1 MGNRALSAFAAG
13 VVALGAI
20 ASTAVEAAGVA
31 VGRDQSLELSDP
43 SITRVEVLAS
53 QALPGHDPNALLSPF
68 TGQGPCLTYAYD
80 DALVLNQEVRL
91 ALFDA
96 SDNVV
101 GLPIITVDNSYFNS
115 VDASCGVVVVPNQQ
129 PIAVD
134 DNFGTNYVGANV
146 LANDIDPDGDPL
158 TAVLLT
164 PPTAGSVVLNA
175 NGTFVYTPPAGF
187 SGDVTFTYEAFD
199 GTDGSTSPGIVSLT
213 VVAVVTPNQAP
224 VAVAD
229 DFGTSYAGANV
240 LANDSDPDGDALLAA
255 LITGTTNGVVVLNTD
270 GTFQYTPND
279 GFFGSDSFSYRA
291 TDGTLLSDTVTATLE
306 VAEPPPPPPPPPTNG
321 VPRAEDDDFGA
332 DYEGANVLDNDSDPD
347 GDPLTAILVSD
358 PSRGSVT
365 LNPDGTFEYIP
376 ELGYTGPDSF
386 TYRASDGVV
395 PSEIATVSLI
405 AQLPAT
411 NLPPVGGD
419 DDFAE
424 DYENGNLLDNDLDP
438 NNDTLIAI
446 LVTPTEF
453 GDLELR
459 EDGSFTYRPFAGY
472 AGPDS
477 FTYKVRDR
485 PLGDPTGL
493 ESDPIL
499 VRLQVDPSAAAADG
513 VTGKIDAD
521 GTSVLGGASA
531 NELRTSRR
539 IDQICPRI
547 DPQTPD
553 QEDLQRLCTNLRAQG
568 TTAKQALVALR
579 AITPEELSAISKAF
593 RVLSFSRFRNI
604 GARISRV
611 RDGESR
617 GVSIA
622 GLNIRAGDT
631 LVSGND
637 IQSAL
642 SEGLAAMGLGAS
654 ADEEGGEDLLR
665 EYSRLGLFIRGDLN
679 FGEGDETELESGF
692 DFDAQTLTV
701 GADYRINDNLFAGAS
716 VSLGQSEVDFANNG
730 GETTTDNYSV
740 ALYGSLYSGNG
751 YLDGIVS
758 YGWSDVETER
768 NIFYTDFGGT
778 VDRVAEGSSDGDEY
792 YISFNAG
799 YNFNW
804 GALNVDPLARFF
816 YLDGSVDPFTETGA
830 GGWNLAIDEQEFE
843 SLSLSAG
850 GQVSY
855 TFLPS
860 WGVITPYLRIE
871 YTREFEDSAGGV
883 RYRFANDPLGQFNDT
898 NGMRIEADDPDTG
911 YMVYGAGVAAQFI
924 HGISGFVNYQ
934 ALGSYDNLSGEILSF
949 GARWEAHF

>member
-1 MGNRALSAFAAG
+1 MGNRALSALAAG
-13 VVALGAI
+13 VVVLGAV
-20 ASTAVEAAGVA
+20 ASSAVEAAGVA

-68 TGQGPCLTYAYD
+68 AGQGPCLTYAYD
-80 DALVLNQEVRL
+80 DALTLNQEVRL

-96 SDNVV
+96 NDNVV
-101 GLPIITVDNSYFNS
+101 GLPIITVDNSYFNA
-115 VDASCGVVVVPNQQ
+115 VDASCGVVTVPNQQ

-134 DNFGTNYVGANV
+134 DNFGTGYVGANV

-158 TAVLLT
+158 TATLLT
-164 PPTAGSVVLNA
+164 PPTAGSVVLNS
-175 NGTFVYTPPAGF
+175 NGTFVYTPPSSAFAGT
-187 SGDVTFTYEAFD
+187 VTFEYQAFD
-199 GTDGSTSPGIVSLT
+199 GTDISTSPGIVTFT
-213 VVAVVTPNQAP
+213 VVATNSAP
-224 VAVAD
+224 VAVD
-229 DFGTSYAGANV
+229 DSFGSAYAGANV
-240 LANDSDPDGDALLAA
+240 LANDSDPDGDTLTATLVS
-255 LITGTTNGVVVLNTD
+255 GTANGELSLGSD
-270 GTFQYTPND
+270 GSVQYTPNE
-279 GFFGSDSFSYRA
+279 GFFGSDSFTYTAS
-291 TDGTLLSDTVTATLE
+291 DGSLDSGVATATLL
-306 VAEPPPPPPPPPTNG
+306 VPEPVNEGPI
-321 VPRAEDDDFGA
+321 AEDDDFGA
-332 DYEGANVLDNDSDPD
+332 DYAGANVLDNDTDPN
-347 GDPLTAILVSD
+347 GDTLSAILVSQ
-358 PSRGSVT
+358 PTNGQVT
-365 LNPDGTFEYIP
+365 LNPDGTFEYTP
-376 ELGYTGPDSF
+376 ELAYTGPDSF
-386 TYRASDGVV
+386 TYRATDGELASD
-395 PSEIATVSLI
+395 IATVSLI
-405 AQLPAT
+405 AQLPST

-424 DYENGNLLDNDLDP
+424 DYENGNLLDNDIDP
-438 NNDTLIAI
+438 NQDTLIAI
-446 LVTPTEF
+446 LVTPPEF
-453 GDLELR
+453 GELELR
-459 EDGSFTYRPFAGY
+459 EDGTFTYRPFAGY

-485 PLGDPTGL
+485 PVGDPTGL

-499 VRLQVDPSAAAADG
+499 VRLQVDPSAAGADG
-513 VTGKIDAD
+513 VTGKVDAD

-539 IDQICPRI
+539 IDQICPRL
-547 DPQTPD
+547 DPQTAD
-553 QEDLQRLCTNLRAQG
+553 QEDLLRLCTNLRAQG
-568 TTAKQALVALR
+568 TTARQALVALR

-622 GLNIRAGDT
+622 GLNIRSGDT
-631 LVSGND
+631 LISGND
-637 IQSAL
+637 IESAL

-665 EYSRLGLFIRGDLN
+665 EYSRLGLFVRGDLN

-716 VSLGQSEVDFANNG
+716 VSLGQSEVEFANNG
-730 GETTTDNYSV
+730 GETSTDNYSV

-758 YGWSDVETER
+758 YGWSDVDTER

-778 VDRVAEGSSDGDEY
+778 VDRVAQGSSDGDEY
-792 YISFNAG
+792 YISLNAG

-804 GALNVDPLARFF
+804 GGFNLDPLARFF
-816 YLDGSVDPFTETGA
+816 YLDGTVDPFTETGA
-830 GGWNLAIDEQEFE
+830 GGWNLDIDEQAYE
-843 SLSLSAG
+843 SMSLSAG

-860 WGVITPYLRIE
+860 WGVLTPYLRIE

-924 HGISGFVNYQ
+924 HGISGFINYQ